1 MVKIDS
7 VNGQKAPLS
16 EKTKTV
22 SGDVRDLRQS
32 AAGSDDSL
40 RISEEGKKKHIFGR
54 LMIRISEE
62 GKAKGPVDR

>member
-16 EKTKTV
+16 EKTV